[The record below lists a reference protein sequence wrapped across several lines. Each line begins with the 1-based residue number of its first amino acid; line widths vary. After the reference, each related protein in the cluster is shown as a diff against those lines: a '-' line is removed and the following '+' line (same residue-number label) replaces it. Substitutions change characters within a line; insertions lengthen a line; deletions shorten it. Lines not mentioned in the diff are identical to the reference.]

1 MNRIISNF
9 LNFVLKVKQIFKH
22 RKLPTSSQVS
32 QSSNSIPDSNNIE
45 LSIIT
50 PPVICKP
57 ALFPIIAAITNTN
70 LNGSIILNKAKWRCG
85 NHKFRYALGEEIE
98 ARGDSL
104 LNLDQL
110 RSKKNSLTD
119 AERETLSNNYE
130 RLKKSTMYLRFK
142 VNEDMAKEILSKGSL
157 ELSLKLRG
165 KSLIDKKSIR
175 VCKKVTIHSGRT
187 PQSPRVVPGAPH
199 GNWYFGDTH
208 SHSTRSWD
216 YYFGNG
222 IYTIPELKSLAIVAG
237 LDWLVLTDHAYCLD
251 SKKFDDAKNVV
262 TKLSE
267 KTFAFLYGEELS
279 CAELVNNKK
288 AYNSC
293 HCNGIMNNTFVPC
306 KTDLFREASSPDS
319 QQGINYLK
327 QYGGLVTINHANYG
341 TGLFESWNF
350 DINTYPYTHGE
361 TGMEVMNG
369 KWSDLNNGS
378 TTRWVDRRLLN
389 GERVFPFAGSDTE
402 SANHLGECYTVV
414 YADCLT
420 QTNIKNNLEKGHQYV
435 TTYPGLAI
443 WAKQA
448 GTSIWSFMGDTLT
461 MGSGTAEIN
470 LSYADSTD
478 GLNIFIM
485 KGKTGWTSEQLEFTT
500 KVSAGSS
507 SITVNIAVES
517 GCYLRAYC
525 TEVNDNNQRAYTTP
539 IWFD

>member
-1 MNRIISNF
+1 MKRIFSFF
-9 LNFVLKVKQIFKH
+9 LSFVFKVKHLFMRRNLQ
-22 RKLPTSSQVS
+22 
-32 QSSNSIPDSNNIE
+32 SNSQASQTSNSNPYSDNIE

-50 PPVICKP
+50 PPVICKQVS
-57 ALFPIIAAITNTN
+57 FHIIAAITNTN
-70 LNGSIILNKAKWRCG
+70 LNGSIMLINAKWRWG
-85 NHKFRYALGEEIE
+85 NQKYRSVLNEEIE

-104 LNLDQL
+104 VNLDQL

-119 AERETLSNNYE
+119 VERETLSNSYE
-130 RLKKSTMYLRFK
+130 KLKKSTKYLRFI

-165 KSLIDKKSIR
+165 KSLIDRKSIS

-187 PQSPRVVPGAPH
+187 PQIPHVVQGAHH

-222 IYTIPELKSLAIVAG
+222 IYTIPELKSLAILAG

-251 SKKFDDAKNVV
+251 SKKFDEAKKIV

-279 CAELVNNKK
+279 CAELVHNSK

-293 HCNGIMNNTFVPC
+293 HYNGIMNSTFVPC

-341 TGLFESWNF
+341 TGLFEAWNF

-361 TGMEVMNG
+361 TGIEVMNG

-378 TTRWVDRRLLN
+378 TTRWVDQRLLK

-414 YADCLT
+414 YADNLT
-420 QTNIKNNLEKGHQYV
+420 QTNIKDNLEKGHQYV

-443 WAKQA
+443 WARQA
-448 GTSIWSFMGDTLT
+448 GTSVWSFMGDALA

-485 KGKTGWTSEQLEFTT
+485 KGKTGWTSEQQEFST

-507 SITVNIAVES
+507 LLTANITVEP

-525 TEVNDNNQRAYTTP
+525 TEVNDNDQRAYTTP
-539 IWFD
+539 IWFN